1 MSSTPRTK
9 YGEYKEKL
17 KEWSRL
23 FEDEYGRRPTD
34 DDRYDSATWVA
45 LNDKARHYR
54 RLAGEEATPS
64 PLKRSGSRGSRRHLD
79 RSESTESVS
88 RRHSQG
94 QGGSSKSLDRD
105 GSPAMRRPKGR
116 ERSSTRDGDG
126 EWSGGGGRERS
137 SSAGRKSRGHRRSAS
152 DPDLIESSPSPN
164 RKSRGHAR
172 SSPLS
177 ASELASSVDDF
188 GIPTPAAAATP
199 ANNAEY
205 AALEAKVRDAKEKL
219 AKWERAFEREQGEPP
234 RAEDKAA
241 SGTYQAYEKKHAQ
254 WAAQLEQLAADIAA
268 HGGSSG
274 GGGGGGGGSK
284 AGTRA
289 VKKRLAVSAEAMG
302 VGASD
307 DVAANAPAV
316 VIPKSKEAE
325 ASIAAAAKNCILFA
339 GLGPAE
345 FRTVVDAMFEVKA
358 TAGQTLIAEGE
369 KGDNFYIVQS
379 GSYSAHL
386 ARLPGKAVKSYTDGD
401 AFGELAL
408 LYNCPRAA
416 TIKCTGSGTLWAVDR
431 GTFRAIL
438 CSSKA
443 QSDHEMA
450 DFLQKN
456 PLFSSLT
463 SEQITKVAAAVQVLT
478 FSGGEF
484 IVRQGERADAI
495 YFIKEGKVVC
505 KRRGSDEEF
514 PLAANECFGESA
526 LNDDVD
532 ESQRLRK
539 ADVLADGDTAVVQ
552 LQAAD
557 FQKLLGTSLQEVASK
572 NFNKKILSAIKF
584 DGTSLASILSSSDM
598 TKLLDALED
607 VVFADGESV
616 IEEGAT
622 GDTFFI
628 IKNGRATVS
637 TKQKGEVA
645 TLTEGDY
652 FGEMA
657 LVRAEPRSATIAAH
671 GPLSCLALNRIT
683 FTRLLG
689 PLQERLAMEMDRRE
703 MTLGTLKFSDL
714 DIRQILGVGSFGQ
727 VRLAVHTPTDT
738 PYALKSIYKGQVI
751 ATNQVEHILNEK
763 KIMQMCSHPFLIR
776 LAAAYQ
782 DADTLFMLVELV
794 LGGELFSVL
803 RQQGS
808 FQEPVAAFYGAI
820 TASAFEYLHDR
831 QIVYRDL
838 KPENLLLDSVG
849 YLKVID
855 FGFAKEVASKTWTL
869 CGTPEY
875 LAPEIILN
883 KGHNSCA
890 DWWSLGVL
898 IYEMIMGGA
907 PFADDHDPMQIYQKI
922 LRGVLPQPK
931 PGQKSMGKDAK
942 GIVDRLLTKEPT
954 ERLGCMKHGVDE
966 VKRHAF
972 FSKIN
977 WQRLEKK
984 LIQAPYIPSID
995 DPLDTSNFDQEWE
1008 VPENEYKASNNAS
1021 TAHLFESF

>member
-1 MSSTPRTK
+1 
-9 YGEYKEKL
+9 
-17 KEWSRL
+17 
-23 FEDEYGRRPTD
+23 
-34 DDRYDSATWVA
+34 
-45 LNDKARHYR
+45 
-54 RLAGEEATPS
+54 
-64 PLKRSGSRGSRRHLD
+64 
-79 RSESTESVS
+79 
-88 RRHSQG
+88 
-94 QGGSSKSLDRD
+94 
-105 GSPAMRRPKGR
+105 
-116 ERSSTRDGDG
+116 
-126 EWSGGGGRERS
+126 
-137 SSAGRKSRGHRRSAS
+137 
-152 DPDLIESSPSPN
+152 
-164 RKSRGHAR
+164 
-172 SSPLS
+172 
-177 ASELASSVDDF
+177 
-188 GIPTPAAAATP
+188 
-199 ANNAEY
+199 
-205 AALEAKVRDAKEKL
+205 
-219 AKWERAFEREQGEPP
+219 
-234 RAEDKAA
+234 
-241 SGTYQAYEKKHAQ
+241 
-254 WAAQLEQLAADIAA
+254 
-268 HGGSSG
+268 
-274 GGGGGGGGSK
+274 
-284 AGTRA
+284 
-289 VKKRLAVSAEAMG
+289 
-302 VGASD
+302 
-307 DVAANAPAV
+307 
-316 VIPKSKEAE
+316 
-325 ASIAAAAKNCILFA
+325 
-339 GLGPAE
+339 
-345 FRTVVDAMFEVKA
+345 MFEVKA

-763 KIMQMCSHPFLIR
+763 KIMQMCSHPFLLR